1 MKYQKPR
8 GTVDLIGYDAE
19 AFSAL
24 ETYLKKVANLYDY
37 REIKTPIFESKDLFY
52 KAVGATSDIVNKEI
66 YEFKDKGDRELALRP
81 EGTAGTI
88 RAIVENKLLSKETL
102 PVKYFYTG
110 PMFRYERP
118 QNGRQRQFHQ
128 FGVECVGSENFF
140 EDIEV
145 IMLAYEMLNALK
157 ITKFELKINN
167 IGSFESRKNWSVALK
182 KYFAPFK
189 DQLSEDSQKRL
200 VTNPLRILDDKV
212 DGIKQFVKDA
222 PKLSEFLNR
231 QEKAVFL
238 TLMTNLQMYGIP
250 YKHEETLVRGL
261 DYYTGVV
268 FEFVSTCDDL
278 TGQSTLIAGGRYADL
293 VKMTGGPDV
302 QGVGFGLGMERLLI
316 ALKSEKIDILPPD
329 AIDVVLAP
337 LSLKAESTA
346 MGILWILRLGGFSG
360 CINHNVHDLNKHFR
374 FAKKKNANFVIII
387 GDKDLAKKVIQIKNE
402 KTNSQIEVAANADEI
417 LKFFRSQNKVNKV
430 GS

>member
-8 GTVDLIGYDAE
+8 GTFDLIGHEAE
-19 AFSAL
+19 AFSGL
-24 ETYLKKVANLYDY
+24 ETYLKKVASLYDY
-37 REIKTPIFESKDLFY
+37 QEIKTPIFESKDLFY
-52 KAVGATSDIVNKEI
+52 KAVGATTDIVNKEI

-88 RAIVENKLLSKETL
+88 RAIIENKLLSKEPL
-102 PVKYFYTG
+102 PVKYFYSG

-128 FGVECVGSENFF
+128 FGVECVGSDNFF
-140 EDIEV
+140 EDIEL

-157 ITKFELKINN
+157 ITKFKLKINN
-167 IGSFESRKNWSVALK
+167 IGSFNSRKKWSAALK
-182 KYFAPFK
+182 EYFEPFK
-189 DQLSEDSQKRL
+189 DQLSEDSQRRL

-222 PKLSEFLNR
+222 PKLNDFLAR

-250 YKHEETLVRGL
+250 YEHDETLVRGL

-268 FEFVSTCDDL
+268 FEFISTCDDL
-278 TGQSTLIAGGRYADL
+278 TGQNTLIAGGRYADL
-293 VKMTGGPDV
+293 VKLTGGPDL
-302 QGVGFGLGMERLLI
+302 QGLGFGLGMERLLI
-316 ALKSEKIDILPPD
+316 ALESEKINIIPPKN
-329 AIDVVLAP
+329 IDVILAP

-374 FAKKKNANFVIII
+374 YAKKKNANFVIII
-387 GDKDLAKKVIQIKNE
+387 GDNDLAKKVIQIKNE
-402 KTNSQIEVAANADEI
+402 KTNVQVEVSANANDI
-417 LKFFRSQNKVNKV
+417 LKFFKGKK
-430 GS
+430 